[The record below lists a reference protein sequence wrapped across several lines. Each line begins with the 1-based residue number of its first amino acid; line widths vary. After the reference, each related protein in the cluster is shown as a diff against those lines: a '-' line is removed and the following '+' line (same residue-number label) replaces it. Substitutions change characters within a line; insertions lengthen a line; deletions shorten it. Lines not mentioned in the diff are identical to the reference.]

1 MLRKISR
8 RYFIATSAAATAA
21 TMLAGSRLVGAA
33 AEGAARSQSV
43 DVAIIGAGISGL
55 VTARELLKD
64 GVKSVLVLEARDR
77 VGGRTLNRPIAGGN
91 IVEAG
96 GEWIGPH
103 QTEIHALAKELG
115 IATFDTYDTGKIVFY
130 LGGQRV
136 LGDSLDASGASGA
149 QAVIEAAGKLEAL
162 AQTVVL
168 DAPWTTP
175 NAAAL
180 DKQSLGGW
188 IAANVKNPTAA
199 FLLGNVISTAVFG
212 NPATMSLLFTLFQAK
227 SVGGVAP
234 MIAVK
239 GGDEQSRFVGGSQL
253 VSLKMAQQLGDRVIL
268 NAPVKSISKWDRGP
282 VAIEAAGRR
291 LEARQ
296 VVVAMMPA
304 DNRRIAFAP
313 ALPPMRAGLIR
324 NFVAG
329 VGTKFNIV
337 YDRPFWREMGL
348 NGQSMSDT
356 PTLITTLDNSPPSG
370 KPGVIVGFTQGPWPP
385 REPAAQ
391 RLAVASAL
399 AKVFGPQ
406 ALKPIGYETVDW
418 AAQRW
423 SAGCVTPLPPG
434 FLTRYGAAMWPPIG
448 RIVWGGAESSPTS
461 YGGMDGA
468 VRAGIRAAKEVK
480 ERL

>member
-1 MLRKISR
+1 MIGGAEILRAAGDG
-8 RYFIATSAAATAA
+8 ATRAD
-21 TMLAGSRLVGAA
+21 VP
-33 AEGAARSQSV
+33 EKV
-43 DVAIIGAGISGL
+43 DVVIVGAGISGL
-55 VTARELLKD
+55 VTARELVKA
-64 GVKSVLVLEARDR
+64 GVRSVVVLEARSR
-77 VGGRTLNRPIAGGN
+77 VGGRTIYMPIAGGN
-91 IVEAG
+91 IVEGG

-115 IATFDTYDTGKIVFY
+115 IGTFDTYNTGKIVFC

-136 LGDSLDASGASGA
+136 LGDSLDASGSSGA

-180 DKQSLGGW
+180 DKQTLAGW
-188 IAANVKNPTAA
+188 ISANVKDPTAG
-199 FLLGNVISTAVFG
+199 FHLGNVMSTAVFG

-234 MIAVK
+234 MITVK

-253 VSLKMAQQLGDRVIL
+253 VSLKMAQQLGSRAML
-268 NAPVKSISKWDRGP
+268 NSPVNAISRWDRGP
-282 VAIEAAGRR
+282 VAIDAAGRKFR
-291 LEARQ
+291 AKQ

-337 YDRPFWREMGL
+337 YARPFWREKGL
-348 NGQSMSDT
+348 DGQSMSYS

-385 REPAAQ
+385 REPEAQ
-391 RLAVASAL
+391 RAAVARAV
-399 AKVFGPQ
+399 AKVFGPE
-406 ALKPIGYETVDW
+406 ALKPVGYETVDW

-423 SAGCVTPLPPG
+423 TARCVTPLPPG
-434 FLTRYGAAMWPPIG
+434 FLTRYGAAMRPAIG
-448 RIVWGGAESSPTS
+448 RIVWGGAESSPIS

-468 VRAGIRAAKEVK
+468 VRAGIRAAKEVQ